1 TTLRG
6 AGPQLGARLEKLG
19 IQTVQ
24 DLLFHL
30 PLRYEDRTRITPIG
44 ALQPGTSAVI
54 EGEVQVAET
63 VFRGRRSLLVRLA
76 DGSGAVTL
84 RFFHFNAQQAAGFV
98 RGARLRAFGDV
109 RRGPLTLE
117 MIHPEYRLLSA
128 HATTEVEE
136 HLTPIYPATEG
147 VTQGR
152 LRGLTRQAL

>member
-1 TTLRG
+1 GIAQGRAGGNGSGAGAGCLNRPQLMAVHNNNYSTALDRRPVTTLRG

-84 RFFHFNAQQAAGFV
+84 
-98 RGARLRAFGDV
+98 
-109 RRGPLTLE
+109 
-117 MIHPEYRLLSA
+117 
-128 HATTEVEE
+128 
-136 HLTPIYPATEG
+136 
-147 VTQGR
+147 
-152 LRGLTRQAL
+152 